1 MQEVINKIKSAR
13 SMALLPHVNEDP
25 DALGSCFAFAAAM
38 RSIGKEAVCYTED
51 DIEDHLKFMGG
62 EYTIYN
68 PEISLA
74 ERHDLC
80 VCLDCG
86 DLGRVGARSKIFDEI
101 GNSVNIDHHYTNTHF
116 ADANLVDGD
125 AAATSEILTSLFKAM
140 EIELNDEIARYLYIA
155 ICSDTGCFKFSNVRP
170 KTMRAA
176 AELLEHDIK
185 HEKIARLLFDT
196 YSRETLLL
204 RSEIVRN
211 LHSYADGRIQ
221 VALVDDSM
229 FEKCGANVKD
239 APNLVEIPRSIA
251 GTEIAVCIKHQN
263 GVIRASI
270 RSNGDADVSKAAL
283 VFGGGGHTKASGCTI
298 SAESFEEA
306 ERLLVAECVKQLP

>member
-62 EYTIYN
+62 EYTIYD
-68 PEISLA
+68 PEI
-74 ERHDLC
+74 
-80 VCLDCG
+80 
-86 DLGRVGARSKIFDEI
+86 GRIGARRKIFDEI
-101 GNSVNIDHHYTNTHF
+101 GNSVNIDHHYTNTNF

-270 RSNGDADVSKAAL
+270 RSNGEADVSKAAL